1 MGLATMTKQP
11 TNSGTFRSIGA
22 VAVEVVADLRYRRQV
37 IRLHN
42 QGPRILAEFLAEIAA
57 ERSIGIII
65 DRKIDRYADL
75 DPAVIEAAIGDKFWP
90 IPIREVQ
97 S

>member
-1 MGLATMTKQP
+1 MTSRP
-11 TNSGTFRSIGA
+11 TCPPACGSLRPIGE
-22 VAVEVVADLRYRRQV
+22 VAAEVVADLRYRRQV

-42 QGPRILAEFLAEIAA
+42 QGPRVLAEFLAEIAA

-75 DPAVIEAAIGDKFWP
+75 DPAAIEAAGADQFWP
-90 IPIREVQ
+90 APLREVRP
-97 S
+97 